1 MATFQGVPGYVGSNT
16 STSGDPTR
24 GLAFTRLKGPALA
37 GTIADSVMSFPAG
50 ITGPGPI
57 PPAGGYI
64 CLQSTASLT
73 NQVVTTSA
81 ALQNASF
88 VYIPVSTG
96 SFVSSNNAS
105 QAAAPPYTGVGT
117 PIVWNDAAQRLMV
130 WSSGSSA
137 WLSAPAAQAFTC
149 SS

>member
-1 MATFQGVPGYVGSNT
+1 MASFQGLPGFVGPNT
-16 STSGDPTR
+16 STGQDVGR
-24 GLAFTRLKGPALA
+24 GLTFTRIKGPGMA
-37 GTIADSVMSFPAG
+37 GQIADGAG
-50 ITGPGPI
+50 GTNSPGPL
-57 PPAGGYI
+57 PPAAGFI
-64 CLQSTASLT
+64 CIQSTAAIL
-73 NQVVTTSA
+73 NQIVSTSSA
-81 ALQNASF
+81 GLQNASF

-105 QAAAPPYTGVGT
+105 QAATPPYTGCGT

-130 WSSGSSA
+130 WSSGLAS

>member
-1 MATFQGVPGYVGSNT
+1 MPASFQGLPGFVGPNT
-16 STSGDPTR
+16 STGADVGR
-24 GLAFTRLKGPALA
+24 GLAFTRLKGPAMA
-37 GTIADSVMSFPAG
+37 GTVADGGATV
-50 ITGPGPI
+50 GPI
-57 PPAGGYI
+57 PPAGGFI
-64 CLQSTASLT
+64 CIQSTASLT
-73 NQVVTTSA
+73 NQIVTTSA
-81 ALQNASF
+81 TGLLNASF

-105 QAAAPPYTGVGT
+105 QQGAPPYTGVGT

-130 WSSGSSA
+130 WSSGLAS

>member
-1 MATFQGVPGYVGSNT
+1 MPASFQGLPGFVGPNT
-16 STSGDPTR
+16 STGADVGR
-24 GLAFTRLKGPALA
+24 GLSYTRLKGPALA
-37 GTIADSVMSFPAG
+37 GQIADGAG
-50 ITGPGPI
+50 GTNSPGPL
-57 PPAGGYI
+57 PPAAGFI
-64 CLQSTASLT
+64 CIQSTAAIL
-73 NQVVTTSA
+73 NQIVTTSA
-81 ALQNASF
+81 SGILNASF

-105 QAAAPPYTGVGT
+105 QQGAPPYTGVGT

-130 WSSGSSA
+130 WSSGLAS